1 MDSAVWNTESGNP
14 LTIGIA
20 EGSKSGWLT
29 EILVIKA
36 IYIGKVEMDR
46 VCLWFLLPSL
56 YPPSRVPTTCSNPTP
71 DCKLK
76 SHF

>member
-14 LTIGIA
+14 FTIETA

-29 EILVIKA
+29 EMLVIKA
-36 IYIGKVEMDR
+36 IYIGKVKMDK

>member
-1 MDSAVWNTESGNP
+1 MIETV
-14 LTIGIA
+14 

-29 EILVIKA
+29 EMLVIKA

-46 VCLWFLLPSL
+46 VYHWFLVPSL

-71 DCKLK
+71 DCKVK